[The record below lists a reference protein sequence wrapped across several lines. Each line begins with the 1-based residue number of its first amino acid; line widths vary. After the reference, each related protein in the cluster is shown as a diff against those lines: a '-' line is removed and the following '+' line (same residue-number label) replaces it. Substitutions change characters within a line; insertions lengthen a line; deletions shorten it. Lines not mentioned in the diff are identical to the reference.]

1 LLKVK
6 NLAIKISH
14 PGGSFFPVRDVDF
27 SIEAGETFAIVGESG
42 SGKTMTALALL
53 DLLPAAAQVVGG
65 KIFWD
70 GQQLLGDGKSQL
82 SKLRGKHIAM
92 IFQNAVSALNPV
104 FRIGT
109 QISDI
114 IRTHLPMSRKAARQK
129 ALALFEQVGLNR
141 PAQIFKAYPHQLSG
155 GMAQRVMIAIA
166 LSCHAELIIADEP
179 TTALDKTTQVQI
191 LRLLKRLQ
199 QEQRFGLLL
208 ISHDIGWVSAMADT
222 VAVMKSGAFVEQ
234 GPAAQILQNPAHPYT
249 QMLLDSVVSLPEPGG
264 KTELFIGEG
273 SEA

>member
-1 LLKVK
+1 
-6 NLAIKISH
+6 
-14 PGGSFFPVRDVDF
+14 
-27 SIEAGETFAIVGESG
+27 
-42 SGKTMTALALL
+42 MTALTLL
-53 DLLPAAAQVVGG
+53 DLLPAAARVVGG
-65 KIFWD
+65 NVFWD
-70 GQQLLGDGKSQL
+70 GQQLLGNGKSQL
-82 SKLRGKHIAM
+82 SKLRGRHIAM

-104 FRIGT
+104 FRIGA

-141 PAQIFKAYPHQLSG
+141 PAQIFAAYPHQLSG
-155 GMAQRVMIAIA
+155 GMSQRVMIAIA

-199 QEQRFGLLL
+199 QEQRFGLML

-234 GPAAQILQNPAHPYT
+234 GPAARILQNPAHSYT
-249 QMLLDSVVSLPEPGG
+249 KMLLESVVSLPES
-264 KTELFIGEG
+264 G
-273 SEA
+273 SKKKLLVGQGSDA